1 MAKNESI
8 RIKPSL
14 LAVDLETYAAMLN
27 LFNYAPANPA
37 YDKPTNTTR
46 YNDMI
51 AKQQREAQLT
61 GELAAAR
68 DDRVA
73 SEWAFHNGMLATKD
87 QVAAQYGTDSNEYQ
101 SIGRKKKTEY
111 KKPKRKGGGS
121 GSTTPTT

>member
-1 MAKNESI
+1 MAKNETV

-14 LAVDLETYAAMLN
+14 LAIDLETYAAMQN
-27 LFNYAPANPA
+27 LSNYAPANPA
-37 YDKPTNTTR
+37 YDKATNTTR

-51 AKQQREAQLT
+51 AKQQREAQLA

-68 DDRVA
+68 DDRVG
-73 SEWAFHNGMLATKD
+73 SEWAFHNGMLGTKD

-111 KKPKRKGGGS
+111 KSPKRKGGS
-121 GSTTPTT
+121 GTPTPKT